1 MKREV
6 SLRCA
11 AVFTGA
17 VVPMA
22 LLVLSLR
29 GDSAVASGPVHSKE
43 ASWHKSTISCPIDRS
58 RFGAAIGKRAHENPL
73 LHDLMSSAISI
84 AGRI

>member
-1 MKREV
+1 MKHEV

-11 AVFTGA
+11 AIFTGA

-22 LLVLSLR
+22 LLIFSLR
-29 GDSAVASGPVHSKE
+29 GDGTVASGRVHSKD
-43 ASWHKSTISCPIDRS
+43 SWHKSTISCPIDRP
-58 RFGAAIGKRAHENPL
+58 RFSAAIGKRAHDNPL
-73 LHDLMSSAISI
+73 LRDLMSSAISI

>member
-29 GDSAVASGPVHSKE
+29 GDSAVASGPVHSK
-43 ASWHKSTISCPIDRS
+43 ASWHKSTISCPIDRP